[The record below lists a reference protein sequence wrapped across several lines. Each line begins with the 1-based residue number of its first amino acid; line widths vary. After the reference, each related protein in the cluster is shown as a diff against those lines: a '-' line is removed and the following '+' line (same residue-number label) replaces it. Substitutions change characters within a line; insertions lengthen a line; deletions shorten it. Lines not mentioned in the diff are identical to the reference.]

1 MLTDINK
8 KMAVLECWL
17 TDYQIQALYDC
28 LSGFGNNEDTINTM
42 LYVWY
47 GMEYDAFVDE
57 MMGDYDD

>member
-1 MLTDINK
+1 MLTDIDK
-8 KMAVLECWL
+8 KMCILECLL
-17 TDYQIQALYDC
+17 TDYQIKALNDC

-57 MMGDYDD
+57 MVGGYND